1 MYLDEVFNNFLGTL
15 RPLPDLRQNNPSL
28 EHGKFVTDKSKYYA
42 GKSMMVS
49 TDNSIDGSGKN
60 TEIKIHVPS
69 QCLMNR
75 TSAPDLDS
83 IVEGFDIGER
93 VIEGNTNQCGIT
105 QAQRTSLQAALA
117 QYDSLNR
124 DYAAALEKYS
134 KFKQNSVFSNY
145 FNKFVKYTNETSNPP
160 ATEVYYINAY
170 GFKYRVPNVSS
181 VPTLPAGVVIYATNC
196 ISGCSPIT
204 TNGVVTMNDAYIS
217 SNNIATIS
225 KVNFDALPSP
235 TLTSATAYVI
245 KAGQDLTLAGTMV
258 KYPETVDNARVTK
271 YLWVDVEGVAHKFP
285 TSILSDARTNAS
297 RSCQLKLS
305 SIKSFDSKELF
316 DTAIGKGGTSPN
328 FTMELV
334 GSDITSSAYM
344 CSDLPNEI
352 NAKKELVDAKE
363 TEIKLALNTIYKD
376 YLPNCSLSQ
385 YQGTEIN
392 NYVIENKN
400 NGGYS
405 LNIPSTTQD
414 QANVIQGGMPTYDGK
429 VKDTFKNV
437 KSKLAYYLLWL
448 AFMIFIVVVTFRTMA
463 DSEGPESG
471 SFQASAAILLVLVVY
486 LFNFLYEMRR
496 GPHQAIANFF
506 GALPEKLSAMMK
518 FTFT

>member
-15 RPLPDLRQNNPSL
+15 RPLPDIRQNNPSL

-42 GKSMMVS
+42 GKSMMIS
-49 TDNSIDGSGKN
+49 TDNSIDGTGKN

-93 VIEGNTNQCGIT
+93 VIEGNTNQCVVDPT
-105 QAQRTSLQAALA
+105 ARAELTTALT

-124 DYAAALEKYS
+124 EYAASLEKYS
-134 KFKQNSVFSNY
+134 KFKKNSVYSRYLNT
-145 FNKFVKYTNETSNPP
+145 FVKYINTTSNPP

-181 VPTLPAGVVIYATNC
+181 VPTLPAD
-196 ISGCSPIT
+196 
-204 TNGVVTMNDAYIS
+204 VVTASGVTFNLTGMP
-217 SNNIATIS
+217 TVS
-225 KVNFDALPSP
+225 KVDFDALPSP

-258 KYPETVDNARVTK
+258 KYPETVDSVVVNT

-285 TSILSDARTNAS
+285 TNILSDARNNAS
-297 RSCQLKLS
+297 APCQLKLS
-305 SIKSFDSKELF
+305 STRSFTTKALFDS
-316 DTAIGKGGTSPN
+316 AIGKSGTSPN

-334 GSDITSSAYM
+334 GGDITSSAYM

-352 NAKKELVDAKE
+352 NAKKDLVDAQ
-363 TEIKLALNTIYKD
+363 EILIKQKLDAIYTK
-376 YLPNCSLSQ
+376 LSSANCSLSQ

-414 QANVIQGGMPTYDGK
+414 QANVIRGGMPTYDGK

-471 SFQASAAILLVLVVY
+471 SFRASAAILMVLVIY
-486 LFNFLYEMRR
+486 LFNFLSDMRL
-496 GPHQAIANFF
+496 GPNQTIANFF
-506 GALPEKLSAMMK
+506 GALPEKMSAMMN

>member
-42 GKSMMVS
+42 GKSMMIS
-49 TDNSIDGSGKN
+49 TDNSIDGTGKN

-93 VIEGNTNQCGIT
+93 VIEGNTNQCVVDPAT
-105 QAQRTSLQAALA
+105 RADLTTALA

-124 DYAAALEKYS
+124 EYAASLEKYS
-134 KFKQNSVFSNY
+134 KFKKNSAYSNY
-145 FNKFVKYTNETSNPP
+145 LNKFVKYTNETSSPP
-160 ATEVYYINAY
+160 ATEVYYINDY
-170 GFKYRVPNVSS
+170 GFKYRVPALS
-181 VPTLPAGVVIYATNC
+181 VPALPAGVVLP
-196 ISGCSPIT
+196 SGLVFNMDSMPI
-204 TNGVVTMNDAYIS
+204 
-217 SNNIATIS
+217 IS

-258 KYPETVDNARVTK
+258 KYPETVESVVVNK

-297 RSCQLKLS
+297 SPCQLKLLS
-305 SIKSFDSKELF
+305 TRPFATKAAF
-316 DTAIGKGGTSPN
+316 DTAIGKSVTGPTA
-328 FTMELV
+328 TTELV
-334 GSDITSSAYM
+334 GSDIASSAYM

-352 NAKKELVDAKE
+352 IAKKDLVDAQE
-363 TEIKLALNTIYKD
+363 TAIKIALNSVYAN
-376 YLPNCSLSQ
+376 LPNCSLSQ

-405 LNIPSTTQD
+405 LNIPSSTQD
-414 QANVIQGGMPTYDGK
+414 QANVIRGGMPTYDGK

-448 AFMIFIVVVTFRTMA
+448 AFMIFIVVVTFRNMA
-463 DSEGPESG
+463 DSGGPESG
-471 SFQASAAILLVLVVY
+471 SFQASAAILFVLVIY
-486 LFNFLYEMRR
+486 LFNFLSDMRL
-496 GPHQAIANFF
+496 GPNQAIANFF
-506 GALPEKLSAMMK
+506 GALPEKASAMMK

>member
-28 EHGKFVTDKSKYYA
+28 EHGKFVTDKSKYYT
-42 GKSMMVS
+42 GKSLMIS
-49 TDNSIDGSGKN
+49 TDNSIDGTGKN

-93 VIEGNTNQCGIT
+93 VIEGNANKSCVID
-105 QAQRTSLQAALA
+105 QAARTKLQTDLA
-117 QYDSLNR
+117 QYDTLNR
-124 DYAAALEKYS
+124 EYAAALEKYY
-134 KFKQNSVFSNY
+134 KFKQNSVFSGY
-145 FNKFVKYTNETSNPP
+145 LKKFVTYVNTTSNPS
-160 ATEVYYINAY
+160 AREVYYINAY
-170 GFKYRVPNVSS
+170 GFKYRVPNNEI
-181 VPTLPAGVVIYATNC
+181 P
-196 ISGCSPIT
+196 
-204 TNGVVTMNDAYIS
+204 
-217 SNNIATIS
+217 NNITVDGSTSQSNLPTIT
-225 KVNFDALPSP
+225 KKTDFDAFPSP

-258 KYPETVDNARVTK
+258 KYQETVDNATVTK
-271 YLWVDVEGVAHKFP
+271 YLWVDVEGVAHKFTP
-285 TSILSDARTNAS
+285 DILSDARNNSSAL
-297 RSCQLKLS
+297 CQLKLS
-305 SIKSFDSKELF
+305 SVKSFINKAAF
-316 DTAIGKGGTSPN
+316 DVAIGQSGTSPN
-328 FTMELV
+328 FTTELV
-334 GSDITSSAYM
+334 GSDITSSAYI

-363 TEIKLALNTIYKD
+363 TEIKLALDAIYKN
-376 YLPNCSLSQ
+376 LPNCSLSQ
-385 YQGTEIN
+385 YQDTEIN
-392 NYVIENKN
+392 NYVIEN
-400 NGGYS
+400 GGVYS
-405 LNIPSTTQD
+405 LNVPSTNQD
-414 QANVIQGGMPTYDGK
+414 PQANAIRGGMPTYDGK

-448 AFMIFIVVVTFRTMA
+448 AFMIFIVVVTFRNMA

-486 LFNFLYEMRR
+486 LFNFLSDMRL
-496 GPHQAIANFF
+496 GPNQAIANFF
-506 GALPEKLSAMMK
+506 GALPEKLSAMMN